1 MPEDHPP
8 LSPRPQPEP
17 PVLPKAAP
25 QAPQPRPGPGASSP
39 APDGPQAPAAS
50 TPGGPASAPAFAP
63 AAAPDG
69 PAALSAPGASS
80 PAPAA
85 SRPAP
90 YTSFVLPPRP
100 SFRKT
105 CSRVGASF
113 SVMMLLFILGQSLL
127 MSLFDSLFPR
137 LMRGSAGLWLCTDL
151 ALYGLGAPAAF
162 LLLRGSLRRLAPAP
176 RPARPARMT
185 LPWAGRL
192 FCLGELL
199 MTGGNLIGLGILQV
213 LAYWTGGRPAN
224 AVAEVLDGS
233 SMLANLFFCVLVAAV
248 GEELLFRELLFRV
261 LAPYGERAYLLL
273 SAGLF
278 AAFHGNLNQIPYAFL
293 LGLLLAW
300 LRCRTGRVYWGM
312 LLHGAINF
320 CGGILPYLIMD
331 DPVLTT
337 AWGAAILAF
346 CVAGAVYLSRM
357 RPPRVLRRAARQE
370 ARRRAAE
377 GVTGPLGTRP
387 ARDALVNPGMITAM
401 ALTML
406 LVILMTVSTMGIG
419 A

>member
-1 MPEDHPP
+1 MPEDFTPN
-8 LSPRPQPEP
+8 PQPDQP
-17 PVLPKAAP
+17 ISP
-25 QAPQPRPGPGASSP
+25 PQPGPDTLSP
-39 APDGPQAPAAS
+39 APDGP
-50 TPGGPASAPAFAP
+50 
-63 AAAPDG
+63 AAPPQPG
-69 PAALSAPGASS
+69 PDAPL
-80 PAPAA
+80 AP
-85 SRPAP
+85 
-90 YTSFVLPPRP
+90 PPRP

-105 CSRVGASF
+105 CSRVGVSF
-113 SVMMLLFILGQSLL
+113 SVMMLLFVLGQSVLIGLL
-127 MSLFDSLFPR
+127 DAFFPR
-137 LMRGSAGLWLCTDL
+137 LMRGSVGLWLCTDL

-199 MTGGNLIGLGILQV
+199 MTAGNLIGLGILQV
-213 LAYWTGGRPAN
+213 LAHWTGGQPGN
-224 AVAEVLDGS
+224 AVAQVLDGS
-233 SMLANLFFCVLVAAV
+233 SMLANLFFCVLVAAI
-248 GEELLFRELLFRV
+248 GEELLFRELLFRA

-300 LRCRTGRVYWGM
+300 LRCRTGQVRWGM

-331 DPVLTT
+331 HPTLTT
-337 AWGAAILAF
+337 AWGLAILAF
-346 CVAGAVYLSRM
+346 CVVGAVYLAHM
-357 RPPRVLRRAARQE
+357 RPPRALRLAARQA
-370 ARRRAAE
+370 ARQAAAE
-377 GVTGPLGTRP
+377 GAVGPLGPHPVRQ
-387 ARDALVNPGMITAM
+387 ALCNPGMIAAM
-401 ALTML
+401 ILTVLM
-406 LVILMTVSTMGIG
+406 VVLMTVSTMGIG